1 MENENEFKK
10 IDINS
15 RTCYYFDDIMRA
27 IDIDFH
33 SILLDKKTHKNFLIY
48 KISYKTFMGEKPLY
62 IWFNKMDGFIKIYN
76 GIKYL
81 VLLEYNESYDWL
93 KYLISEKNN
102 ITDSINHNLARI
114 RTGLQQSHT
123 SIFLSSLVLIS
134 GT

>member
-1 MENENEFKK
+1 
-10 IDINS
+10 
-15 RTCYYFDDIMRA
+15 
-27 IDIDFH
+27 
-33 SILLDKKTHKNFLIY
+33 
-48 KISYKTFMGEKPLY
+48 MGEKPFC
-62 IWFNKMDGFIKIYN
+62 IWFDKMDGFIKIYN

-114 RTGLQQSHT
+114 RTGLQHSHT